1 MSNNIRDGCVS
12 IDANYGDGNDIAT
25 IAGVVD
31 DRKLEHH
38 FFMTHSMDND
48 IIHVMEWTGV
58 DFTPYVV
65 VEL

>member
-12 IDANYGDGNDIAT
+12 IDANCGDGNGIAT

-31 DRKLEHH
+31 
-38 FFMTHSMDND
+38 FMTHSMDND
-48 IIHVMEWTGV
+48 IIHAVEWAGV